1 MFAKLLAALIALF
14 AKKPVSLKNEPVIT
28 NDVTANKSPIRVNDS
43 NPSGRVPKAIGG
55 VATASVLAAI
65 VAFVAPWEGVR
76 TKAYLDIAG
85 VPTICYGHTKG
96 VRMGDTAT
104 LEQCDA
110 WLAEEVE
117 EFNRAIRKCITREM
131 TVGQEIGFTDISYNI
146 GIGAF
151 CGSTALKRFNAGDD
165 EGGCEALKMWDK
177 VRVNGQLQRNDWQVR
192 RRAAESALCKKD

>member
-1 MFAKLLAALIALF
+1 MKG
-14 AKKPVSLKNEPVIT
+14 N
-28 NDVTANKSPIRVNDS
+28 
-43 NPSGRVPKAIGG
+43 
-55 VATASVLAAI
+55 
-65 VAFVAPWEGVR
+65 
-76 TKAYLDIAG
+76 
-85 VPTICYGHTKG
+85 GHTTG

-177 VRVNGQLQRNDWQVR
+177 VRVNGQLQRNDWQVK

>member
-1 MFAKLLAALIALF
+1 MFARLLAALFALF
-14 AKKPVSLKNEPVIT
+14 AKKPTVAAPLPTYAPTPEPVKRPT
-28 NDVTANKSPIRVNDS
+28 SKGA
-43 NPSGRVPKAIGG
+43 AIGG

>member
-1 MFAKLLAALIALF
+1 MFARLFAAFLALF
-14 AKKPVSLKNEPVIT
+14 TKKPNTVAAPLPTYTPTPEPVKRPT
-28 NDVTANKSPIRVNDS
+28 GKGA
-43 NPSGRVPKAIGG
+43 AIGG

-177 VRVNGQLQRNDWQVR
+177 VRVNGQLQRNDWQVK